1 MLRSAVLRALAFA
14 AVFAAVWL
22 VPLRA
27 NATIIPVCDGDASSG
42 FSALPSLQ
50 VADAKLDCASPT
62 PAEEGDDPQ
71 IAAMCDMRGATA
83 IAPDRIHPE
92 SDARIDAVVSCDGT
106 VHGPLLGPSHG
117 EDGPS
122 STPLAITHH
131 AILAG
136 TFDLRPAL
144 LEELP
149 PYLPMTG
156 APQAGFDREIF
167 HPPRS

>member
-1 MLRSAVLRALAFA
+1 MLRFAVLRALAVA
-14 AVFAAVWL
+14 AIFAAVWL
-22 VPLRA
+22 VPLQA
-27 NATIIPVCDGDASSG
+27 NATILPVCDGDASSG
-42 FSALPSLQ
+42 FPSFASISL
-50 VADAKLDCASPT
+50 ADGKLDCASPV
-62 PAEEGDDPQ
+62 PDEDGVDPQ

-83 IAPDRIHPE
+83 VAPDRIHPE

-122 STPLAITHH
+122 STPLATTQH
-131 AILAG
+131 ATLGG

-156 APQAGFDREIF
+156 APQAGVDREIF